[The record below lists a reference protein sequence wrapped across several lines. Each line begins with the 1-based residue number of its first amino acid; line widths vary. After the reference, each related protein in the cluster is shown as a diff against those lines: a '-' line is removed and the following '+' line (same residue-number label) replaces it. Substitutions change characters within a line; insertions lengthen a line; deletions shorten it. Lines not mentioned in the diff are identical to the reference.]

1 MKKLKRML
9 SSILLL
15 CMIFSMMPPV
25 QFASAETP
33 ITYVLD
39 TDGIDPGATY
49 IIVRKISSWPGNSI
63 VALDGSDT
71 PGKINS
77 KLKENQLEGD
87 QITYVDGFEALEWT
101 VESYD
106 DAVNQYSLVHKEADG
121 NRYLDITGNVINH
134 AATPAPLLISST
146 ATSGAYVV
154 AYQKPDGQYIQLQL
168 LQSYSSP
175 FPVAS
180 PNESYSLLFYKKS
193 STSCTLTFDGNG
205 FAAAA
210 PAAMTDL
217 EQGKQYQIPAPNA
230 LQYEGDTSVY
240 TFVSWC
246 ENKDGTGNRYEP
258 GKMISITQNTTLYA
272 LWEKQDKYIVTI
284 ETKLDDVAQNMA
296 DIHGANT
303 VLYLEKDGNQWLLNK
318 TDTGIYT
325 AAVTENG
332 TYTVYTQ
339 KPDAEPEPTNCTVT
353 VDGQNATA
361 QLLYYSI
368 NYMVNGATFHHSVY
382 PVGSWVTVIN
392 DAPTAEDNYFQGWE
406 APDGRLLH
414 SGGVISTYLQEAIVL
429 NAQWHK
435 VGDLSYVIRYH
446 EKSTEKE
453 LHAST
458 TVNGVAVDSVILA
471 EQVAQKIPG
480 YSYVGAGINGQFY
493 DKEKNPSLVV
503 SSEESKNVITV
514 YYSPDPNLHL
524 HKEATLENDGTYTI
538 EMNMFTHNNPV
549 TTLINQDIPLDIVL
563 VLDQSSSMY
572 NRFDIQNSPHT
583 KLMQAVS
590 HFVDLIAD
598 HGRANETDHRLA
610 IVGYGS
616 DKTTYSAV
624 GEGPVAGDYDDRFT
638 NKTDY
643 TDLAGRW
650 TNTGMFDS
658 NGDFHVYPIKG
669 FNYTQYTGQISVD
682 GEGNPNGT
690 YYVKETHDGVTE
702 YVLLTY
708 HQEYRHMIT
717 EHEAFEENLKGTDI
731 FGYVGD
737 QFVELERNSSGM
749 WIYGDKE
756 LYSSNE
762 FFTYH
767 EKVWTHRHGLEARTI
782 HAFMVGE
789 DMVYTPAAG
798 HGDNVVYTREETI
811 AENPD
816 QSIYKDVLIPV
827 TTGANGSGLVQS
839 SFKTAISKLGAAG
852 ETHVNYGMIMANNI
866 FEANAL
872 KEDDVRQRVVV
883 VFTDGKP
890 GDSIHFDE
898 PETNAALEIA
908 KDIKDPNNLNAKI
921 YTVGLYSG
929 ADTERTKQ
937 DQEDFMQA
945 LSSYYPD
952 AVTLDDVWTE
962 VDYVELH
969 NKNVLLT
976 QAGPYYMQ
984 VDGKHYRVGT
994 QSATVGEVGNLK
1006 YVTQFGYYDE
1016 EIKNDK
1022 GEPILQV
1029 LFDFDPVEVTL
1040 VVGENSILVNG
1051 RNNEALKDAND
1062 EKIVIYRRIGKGL
1075 KKDPDANRYSVAAE
1089 IPEELEGYFGT
1100 IVQELTTKI
1109 SQEILLKD
1117 NTILRDIMGQG
1128 LVLTPGSLITVYAQA
1143 GVFNPQEKKVDW
1155 LDEIHPLDQLEIP
1168 EDPADTLYSGKGI
1181 TVDGEYIPYISV
1193 YNLNSENPTD
1203 PNGENYHP
1211 HTVDISGYRYNQW
1224 FMNSNKLEGFRLVA
1238 TITRIEATE
1247 DVAWGRA
1254 TSTNHAQS
1262 GLWLP
1267 EDENGNRELL
1277 ETFVQPTTA
1286 FVERAY
1292 VLDYGKSFEL
1302 TGWYFDDEDGKVADA
1317 QHIDCE
1323 ISNGMNWFEAEN
1335 PHTVNGD
1342 TCAIRYGNVHIE
1354 DGDVFYT
1361 PVTTQWGGYD
1371 TFYVFGNTWRNTI
1384 VTLDANRNGNLWNKV
1399 TVIPANNIYYEDSF
1413 ITGSESNGA
1422 NGISGFTFTGEWKTD
1437 YTGGNPNNA
1446 GLNQENPE
1454 HMEKESF
1461 KDVHGWTDALA
1472 DDIQYSDGSAQYTDQ
1487 MGARVSFQFT
1497 GTGVDI
1503 YTRTNDTTGIVMAIL
1518 TPVNVEGEAK
1528 AKSIIMDNLAM
1539 SGDYYQIPTLSFSD
1553 LSYGT
1558 YQVELIV
1565 TRASNVATGE
1575 LRYRYYLDG
1584 IRVYNPLGS
1593 DMTEAPHLVRDAYGK
1608 ELNAFYTEIRD
1619 IMLKYDDF
1627 TPDLANDGITGAAF
1641 IDWIRDGQQ
1650 SGQDEIGTGKA
1661 TYEVGTTFQTYGP
1674 KNEVYLSKGQAVVM
1688 KVDEK
1693 NTYYVG
1699 MKSLRAGESVTV
1711 NVSGLNTANPKT
1723 ITVSHTTDMYYEVTP
1738 MDGYLVI
1745 KNGSEGDALLALT
1758 KLRTTNMHQ
1767 MPADNG
1773 VQAVAPAEAISTME
1787 LFDLRLA
1794 GATDAPETQEPA
1806 KPTAGEELLA
1816 KNKKLTEQLFT
1827 AVRTWLDVGER
1838 RSA

>member
-1 MKKLKRML
+1 MKKLKRIL

-15 CMIFSMMPPV
+15 CMIVSMLPPV
-25 QFASAETP
+25 QKVSAATVVTYELET
-33 ITYVLD
+33 
-39 TDGIDPGATY
+39 GAIDPNGEYLIVSGTGATAY
-49 IIVRKISSWPGNSI
+49 ALNGKNAPGGATA
-63 VALDGSDT
+63 V
-71 PGKINS
+71 
-77 KLKENQLEGD
+77 
-87 QITYVDGFEALEWT
+87 T
-101 VESYD
+101 VENGTTIHVFEGQENCLWSFEEVLTDTYYIKNND
-106 DAVNQYSLVHKEADG
+106 CYLTIPEAHQKLGCQAD
-121 NRYLDITGNVINH
+121 LFDIT
-134 AATPAPLLISST
+134 LISKGGGGYAFRHKFGFWSYYIYFNANQSQFMGT
-146 ATSGAYVV
+146 TGSSNVLYLFKKIETTNAY
-154 AYQKPDGQYIQLQL
+154 
-168 LQSYSSP
+168 
-175 FPVAS
+175 
-180 PNESYSLLFYKKS
+180 
-193 STSCTLTFDGNG
+193 T
-205 FAAAA
+205 
-210 PAAMTDL
+210 
-217 EQGKQYQIPAPNA
+217 
-230 LQYEGDTSVY
+230 
-240 TFVSWC
+240 
-246 ENKDGTGNRYEP
+246 
-258 GKMISITQNTTLYA
+258 
-272 LWEKQDKYIVTI
+272 VTV
-284 ETKLDDVAQNMA
+284 ETKLDGVSQGLS
-296 DIHGANT
+296 DILGETATLHIG
-303 VLYLEKDGNQWLLNK
+303 KDGNLQSMNHVAGG
-318 TDTGIYT
+318 TYT
-325 AAVTENG
+325 AAVEENG
-332 TYTVYTQ
+332 IYTVYVQ
-339 KPDAEPEPTNCTVT
+339 RADAEPEATNYTVT
-353 VDGQNATA
+353 VDGQDAA
-361 QLLYYSI
+361 VEFPYYSV
-368 NYMVNGATFHHSVY
+368 NYMVDGGAFHKEVY
-382 PVGSWVTVIN
+382 PAGSRVTAII
-392 DAPTAEDNYFQGWE
+392 DIPTKENYYFQGWE
-406 APDGRLLH
+406 RENGNLLKA
-414 SGGVISTYLQEAIVL
+414 GDLIAAFLQQKEEL
-429 NAQWHK
+429 NAKWQPA
-435 VGDLSYVIRYH
+435 GNLSFTVRYH
-446 EKSTEKE
+446 EKATEKE

-458 TVNGVAVDSVILA
+458 VVEGVGNGTEILA
-471 EQVAQKIPG
+471 SQYAANIAG
-480 YSYVGAGINGQFY
+480 YSYAGAGIKGQYY
-493 DKEKNPSLVV
+493 DKEKNPSIII
-503 SSEESKNVITV
+503 SSDSSKNVLTI
-514 YYSPDPNLHL
+514 YYTPDPDLHL
-524 HKEATLENDGTYTI
+524 NKNATLEDNGTYTI
-538 EMNMFTHNNPV
+538 QLEMFTHNNPV

-572 NRFDIQNSPHT
+572 NRFDIQNSPYT

-598 HGRANETDHRLA
+598 HGRANEIDHRLA

-624 GEGPVAGDYDDRFT
+624 GSGPVAGDYDDRFT

-682 GEGNPNGT
+682 DEGNPNGT

-737 QFVELERNSSGM
+737 QFVELERNPSGM

-767 EKVWTHRHGLEARTI
+767 EKVWTHRHGLDARTI
-782 HAFMVGE
+782 HASMVGD

-962 VDYVELH
+962 ADYVELY

-976 QAGPYYMQ
+976 QAGPYYMK

-1051 RNNEALKDAND
+1051 WNNEALKDAND
-1062 EKIVIYRRIGKGL
+1062 EEIVIYRRIGKGL

-1089 IPEELEGYFGT
+1089 TPEELEGYFGT

-1109 SQEILLKD
+1109 SQETLLKD

-1168 EDPADTLYSGKGI
+1168 KNPADTLYSEKGI
-1181 TVDGEYIPYISV
+1181 TVDGEHIPYISV

-1224 FMNSNKLEGFRLVA
+1224 FMNSSKLEGFRLVA
-1238 TITRIEATE
+1238 TITRVEATD

-1254 TSTNHAQS
+1254 SDTNHAQS

-1267 EDENGNRELL
+1267 KDETGYRELL
-1277 ETFVQPTTA
+1277 EAFDQPTTA

-1292 VLDYGKSFEL
+1292 VLDYGKQFKLSD
-1302 TGWYFDDEDGKVADA
+1302 WYFDDDTENGRTAEA
-1317 QHIDCE
+1317 IHIDCNIE
-1323 ISNGMNWFEAEN
+1323 TGMNWFDTPHKEN
-1335 PHTVNGD
+1335 AK
-1342 TCAIRYGNVHIE
+1342 TCPIKYGNVHID
-1354 DGDVFYT
+1354 DGDVYYT
-1361 PVTTQWGGYD
+1361 PTTTQWGGYD
-1371 TFYVFGNTWRNTI
+1371 QFYVFGNTWRNTI
-1384 VTLDANRNGNLWNKV
+1384 LTQDANRNGNLWNKV
-1399 TVIPANNIYYEDSF
+1399 IVIPANNIYYEDSF
-1413 ITGSESNGA
+1413 AVGNESNGA
-1422 NGISGFTFTGEWKTD
+1422 NEISGFIFTGDWKTD
-1437 YTGGNPNNA
+1437 FTGGKPENG
-1446 GLNQENPE
+1446 GLNVETPE
-1454 HMEKESF
+1454 HVENADF
-1461 KDVHGWTDALA
+1461 GDVHGWTDSLA
-1472 DDIQYSDGSAQYTDQ
+1472 DDLEYSDGSARYTDQ
-1487 MGARVSFQFT
+1487 MGAKVSFQFT
-1497 GTGVDI
+1497 GTGVDV
-1503 YTRTNDTTGIVMAIL
+1503 YTRTNDTTGIVLAIL
-1518 TPVNVEGEAK
+1518 TPVDVEANAK
-1528 AKSIIMDNLAM
+1528 VQSIAMDNLAK
-1539 SGDYYQIPTLSFSD
+1539 SGDYYQIPTLSFCD
-1553 LSYGT
+1553 LAYGT

-1565 TRASNVATGE
+1565 TRASDVATGS

-1584 IRVYNPLGS
+1584 IRVYNPLGA
-1593 DMTEAPHLVRDAYGK
+1593 DMSEAPHDVKDSYGK
-1608 ELNAFYTEIRD
+1608 ELNAVFTEIRD
-1619 IMLKYDDF
+1619 IMITNDDF
-1627 TPDLANDGITGAAF
+1627 TPEFNDTGVTGSVF
-1641 IDWIRDGQQ
+1641 IDWIQPGQESGSDGA
-1650 SGQDEIGTGKA
+1650 GTGEP
-1661 TYEVGTTFQTYGP
+1661 TYEVGTTFKTYGP

-1688 KVDEK
+1688 KVDPK

-1699 MKSLRAGESVTV
+1699 MKSIDPGNPVTV
-1711 NVSGLNTANPKT
+1711 NISGRDLKKTKT

-1738 MDGYLVI
+1738 VDGYLVI
-1745 KNGSEGDALLALT
+1745 QNGSTGEGALLALT
-1758 KLRTTNMHQ
+1758 KLRTTNMHEA
-1767 MPADNG
+1767 PADNG
-1773 VQAVAPAEAISTME
+1773 VLPVQKEPAVMMMRAFSR
-1787 LFDLRLA
+1787 RLA
-1794 GATDAPETQEPA
+1794 EQPEEPEIETPEAPQLPEAQEPEGPSVA
-1806 KPTAGEELLA
+1806 EQLLE
-1816 KNKKLTEQLFT
+1816 KNKKLTVQLFT
-1827 AVRTWLDVGER
+1827 AVRIWLEIG
-1838 RSA
+1838 